1 MLQKSLTSRRVK
13 RELTCKNERI
23 WYMLRMCLFM
33 LCWLT
38 PTGIGTNLLVTLYL
52 NLFYF
57 YFIFLSIVD
66 VPIMGQSRV

>member
-1 MLQKSLTSRRVK
+1 
-13 RELTCKNERI
+13 
-23 WYMLRMCLFM
+23 MLRMCLFM